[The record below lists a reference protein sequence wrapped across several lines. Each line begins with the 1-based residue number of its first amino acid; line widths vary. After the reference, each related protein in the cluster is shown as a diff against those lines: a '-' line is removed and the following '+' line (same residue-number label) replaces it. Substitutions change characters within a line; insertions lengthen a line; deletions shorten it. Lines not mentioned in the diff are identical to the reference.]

1 MGINWDY
8 WIPTGILVI
17 VLAWH
22 IGQNRYRI
30 KQLEKKVKE
39 LENKKEYE

>member
-1 MGINWDY
+1 MSINWDY
-8 WIPTGILVI
+8 WIPTIILVI

-30 KQLEKKVKE
+30 EQLEKKVKE